1 LARLILDTS
10 ILTEAERGEGKLLES
25 LDDVDDVAIAAITAA
40 ELQVGVGLTKGQRQR
55 AAHEAFVASI
65 VDAISVETYDL
76 EVARA
81 HAELLAHL
89 RRAGTPRGAH
99 DLIVAATALA
109 RDREV
114 VTLDRRGF
122 TDLPGV
128 VTWRGFGSGS

>member
-10 ILTEAERGEGKLLES
+10 ILIEAERGEGELLES
-25 LDDVDDVAIAAITAA
+25 LDDVDDVAISAITVA
-40 ELQVGVGLTKGQRQR
+40 ELRVGVRLTKGRRQR
-55 AAHEAFVASI
+55 VEHELFIASI
-65 VDAISVETYDL
+65 LDAISVETYDL
-76 EVARA
+76 EVAAA

-99 DLIVAATALA
+99 DLIIAATAMA

-122 TDLPGV
+122 ADLPGV
-128 VTWRGFGSGS
+128 AVVELD

>member
-10 ILTEAERGEGKLLES
+10 VLIEAERGEGGLLDAV
-25 LDDVDDVAIAAITAA
+25 DDADDVAIAAITVA
-40 ELQVGVGLTKGQRQR
+40 ELRVAVRLTKGRRQR
-55 AAHEAFVASI
+55 AAHELFVASV

-76 EVARA
+76 EVAAA

-99 DLIVAATALA
+99 DLIIAATALA
-109 RDREV
+109 RDREI

-122 TDLPGV
+122 ADLPGV
-128 VTWRGFGSGS
+128 AVRA